1 MKSNTNAGKPLPTLV
16 FFLRFDES
24 QHDMLQLKDIE

>member
-16 FFLRFDES
+16 FLKFDES